1 MVDLSKHL
9 ARARKAIDGRN
20 YPLAVEICLECQDVD
35 PTNLDNYQLLIE
47 AAKRQAKEGGKKGFS
62 MGGLSFTRD
71 PHRLLSGAVRAISSK
86 PELKQFAAAGDAA
99 RAVMDTGVKK
109 MAEVAIMFYEEARGT
124 GLFDGKV
131 LWNLAHCYYEKF
143 NQTKLAEPLDL
154 AIQRMAELD
163 KNDRSH
169 KEAGRTI
176 KNWEAQRSITKRPD
190 GKASADYKG
199 QIADSDEARRNEV
212 MGRQIRTVE
221 DADEVLTFLDQDLA
235 ENDQNKGLWMKRGD
249 VLRRVQRWEEA
260 KKSFEKAQ
268 ALDEHDFTI
277 VMRIGELG
285 VSERKS
291 KILAL
296 EKSGQDSAAIRKDL
310 LEFEIEMYADWVKRQ
325 PTELKHKFEY
335 GRRLFQGGNI
345 DESAKMFQQALND
358 PQNKAQAHKY
368 LGHCFV
374 KKKLLDMAA
383 DQFTKCYDMLGDKN
397 GKEALD
403 VLYNRARLFEKLKKH
418 EMAIKDLTSL
428 VEVDL
433 GFKDAADRLA
443 ELKQLDLGD
452 D

>member
-20 YPLAVEICLECQDVD
+20 YPLAIEICIECQDVD
-35 PTNLDNYQLLIE
+35 PTNLENYELLIE
-47 AAKRQAKEGGKKGFS
+47 AAKRQAKEGGKKGFGF
-62 MGGLSFTRD
+62 GGLKLSRD
-71 PHRLLSGAVRAISSK
+71 PHKLLSGAVKTISGK

-109 MAEVAIMFYEEARGT
+109 MVDVAILFYEEARGT
-124 GLFDGKV
+124 GLFNGEV
-131 LWNLAHCYYEKF
+131 LWHLAHCYYEKF
-143 NQTKLAEPLDL
+143 KQTKGKEPLDL

-163 KNDRSH
+163 KSDKSH

-176 KNWEAQRSITKRPD
+176 KNWEAQRSMAKRSD
-190 GKASADYKG
+190 QGDAGDYRSQVASD
-199 QIADSDEARRNEV
+199 DTARKNEV

-221 DADEVLTFLDQDLA
+221 DAEEVLKYVDADLK

-249 VLRRVQRWEEA
+249 VLRRVQRWADAIE
-260 KKSFEKAQ
+260 SYEKAR

-277 VMRIGELG
+277 VMRIGEIG
-285 VSERKS
+285 VSERKL
-291 KILAL
+291 KIAQLDKAG
-296 EKSGQDSAAIRKDL
+296 KDSSAGRKDL
-310 LEFEIEMYADWVKRQ
+310 LEFEVDMYRDWVARQ
-325 PTELKHKFEY
+325 PTELKHKFEL
-335 GRRLFQGGNI
+335 GRRLFSQGEV
-345 DESAKMFQQALND
+345 DESAKLFQQALND

-383 DQFTKCYDMLGDKN
+383 DQFSKCYDMQTDKN

-403 VLYNRARLFEKLKKH
+403 VLYNRARLFEKLKK
-418 EMAIKDLTSL
+418 MDNAIKDYTSL

-433 GFKDAADRLA
+433 GFKDAAERLA
-443 ELKQLDLGD
+443 ELKQFEE
-452 D
+452 